1 MTRNEI
7 DRIANLENR
16 IEDLMEENFKLKC
29 EIQQLMDQLNIL
41 PNAKIAKDNVNET

>member
-7 DRIANLENR
+7 DRLAKLENR

-29 EIQQLMDQLNIL
+29 EIQHLIDQLNIL
-41 PNAKIAKDNVNET
+41 PNANIVEDNINET